1 MKVLGIY
8 KAQLHPVQS
17 DVFYMVMEKLG
28 KGLQPANPVGKF
40 DLKGSNNKAKA
51 SASTKRDRDLRE
63 MIRSN
68 KIEFNLTSKNQFSE
82 KLVADCSMLEELGL
96 MDYSLLLFV
105 LRPEVHSVNK
115 LHALLQNYNEQIQI
129 LGTTMEQEFGS
140 TRAVNSVVSRLDNAV
155 KFVDEHREKL
165 MSIPTSRAALT
176 RRQSAGPYVVDESSK
191 NLLKEVQTAKFFF
204 STPLALSLSHSLNCN
219 SLVTTKDDTDEK
231 LSSV

>member
-63 MIRSN
+63 MIRSS
-68 KIEFNLTSKNQFSE
+68 KIEFNLTSKAQFSE

-105 LRPEVHSVNK
+105 LKPEVHSVIK
-115 LHALLQNYNEQIQI
+115 LHELLANYNKQIQI
-129 LGTTMEQEFGS
+129 LVHEC
-140 TRAVNSVVSRLDNAV
+140 AKVAN
-155 KFVDEHREKL
+155 EKDVF
-165 MSIPTSRAALT
+165 
-176 RRQSAGPYVVDESSK
+176 Q
-191 NLLKEVQTAKFFF
+191 F
-204 STPLALSLSHSLNCN
+204 
-219 SLVTTKDDTDEK
+219 
-231 LSSV
+231 